1 MSNTIKPKKK
11 EFSIAGILL
20 IITML
25 GLIAFLPTKPV
36 PLGIASIAPNPSDS
50 IIQAQSII
58 PDPSSS
64 SGGAGGGGGNSVI
77 TTSRIEAKSSGI
89 VGQIN
94 RGQFED
100 VATQIRFDTEQIQGF
115 VKSSDL
121 IYGNST
127 WSGNWVLN
135 VPTPKAQDFTFHLRK
150 LIDSHGKV
158 LSIQQ
163 KTQDV
168 TEQVKGNASAVP
180 YSSLVVKL
188 RETSTTIS
196 QNPMAQFFPAFQ
208 TISDIGSGT
217 IYWTII
223 GLPTYGL
230 ILLLVMAS
238 RRIFIPILIKVA
250 QASKVESTQTKEQTA
265 A

>member
-1 MSNTIKPKKK
+1 MSDTIKPKKK
-11 EFSIAGILL
+11 EHYIAGTLL
-20 IITML
+20 IVAML
-25 GLIAFLPTKPV
+25 ALIAFSPNKPA

-50 IIQAQSII
+50 VIQAQSVVPI
-58 PDPSSS
+58 PSSS
-64 SGGAGGGGGNSVI
+64 SGGASGGGGNSVI
-77 TTSRIEAKSSGI
+77 TPRIEAKSSGI
-89 VGQIN
+89 IGQIN

-121 IYGNST
+121 IYSNST

-135 VPTPKAQDFTFHLRK
+135 VPTPKAQDFTFHLRQ
-150 LIDSHGKV
+150 LIDSHGRV

-180 YSSLVVKL
+180 YSSLAVKL

-196 QNPMAQFFPAFQ
+196 QSPMAQFFPAFQ

-238 RRIFIPILIKVA
+238 RRIFIPILLKVM
-250 QASKVESTQTKEQTA
+250 QVSKVESTEAKEQPQP
-265 A
+265 